1 MLKKKDNINMELNAH
16 QKQIESLID
25 EGFTILQIF
34 NDNGTTFYFVVN
46 KFEESF
52 QSTSQSVDFC
62 QVVGINVTD
71 FLSVTNNMP
80 NKNDFI
86 ARFNQFVNNS
96 RVVRMKF
103 SKNVKWFEWTKV

>member
-1 MLKKKDNINMELNAH
+1 MANDKSGQKKLAKAVI
-16 QKQIESLID
+16 
-25 EGFTILQIF
+25 TIIIV
-34 NDNGTTFYFVVN
+34 GIA
-46 KFEESF
+46 SF
-52 QSTSQSVDFC
+52 F
-62 QVVGINVTD
+62 GINVTD